1 MSAHS
6 TSSPKY
12 EQITH
17 CTESYFEREGDTPL
31 GMGWPN
37 IPDAVKRFDVMLDVI
52 KDTTNPVT
60 LLDFGCGTGHLFQ
73 HLESRPD
80 LNIQYHGID
89 LSPTFIETAKRKF
102 PRSQFSQ
109 GDILKCPDI
118 LDNYDYAVINGV
130 FTSKCQM
137 KHDEMLNFVQQV
149 LKLLFGR
156 VKCGIAFNAMS
167 KQVDWERD
175 DLFHLPLDSI
185 ASFLCSELSRNFVIR
200 NDYGLYEFTT
210 FVYHN

>member
-1 MSAHS
+1 
-6 TSSPKY
+6 
-12 EQITH
+12 
-17 CTESYFEREGDTPL
+17 
-31 GMGWPN
+31 
-37 IPDAVKRFDVMLDVI
+37 
-52 KDTTNPVT
+52 
-60 LLDFGCGTGHLFQ
+60 
-73 HLESRPD
+73 
-80 LNIQYHGID
+80 
-89 LSPTFIETAKRKF
+89 
-102 PRSQFSQ
+102 
-109 GDILKCPDI
+109 
-118 LDNYDYAVINGV
+118 
-130 FTSKCQM
+130 M

-156 VKCGIAFNAMS
+156 VKYGIAFNAMS